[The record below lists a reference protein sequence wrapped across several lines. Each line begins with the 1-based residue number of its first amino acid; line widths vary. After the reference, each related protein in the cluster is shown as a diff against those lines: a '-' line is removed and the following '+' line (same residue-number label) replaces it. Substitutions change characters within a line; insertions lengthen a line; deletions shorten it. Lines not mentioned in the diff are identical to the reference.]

1 MKKRE
6 SATYELHPWHKEVS
20 QDSQDLQN
28 ISMEEIRWAKAAN
41 RLVDKVENNG
51 SLMFNTKRRLV
62 MTTQLM
68 KNCVTFHQQQYC
80 L

>member
-20 QDSQDLQN
+20 QDSQGLQN

-41 RLVDKVENNG
+41 RLVDKVEDDVR
-51 SLMFNTKRRLV
+51 LMMDR
-62 MTTQLM
+62 
-68 KNCVTFHQQQYC
+68 
-80 L
+80 